1 MRTSMRIAS
10 SLRIAVPFFS
20 LASLAAATATFLAC
34 SGGTVEGVEPAADSG
49 VTSSSG
55 GAADASTR
63 PAPFGLPSAADLPAD
78 QFSFLKPGG
87 DTVCALG
94 TDYGFAVRPGDPT
107 KVVVEFEGGGACWN
121 QATCNRPGSAGDG
134 AVYKDIVTG
143 ADYTGGTQVGIRDH
157 GNDAN
162 PLKGWTHVVVPY
174 CSADVHWGDSE
185 QTFDAP
191 SGAPPGAPP
200 GARTVQHRGAKN
212 TAAVLEYV
220 YSQFQ
225 APERVFV
232 TGCSAGGYGSIYW
245 TPALQKHYTGAKIRH
260 FSDSAAGV
268 FPATFFP
275 ILSEAW
281 GFAATFP
288 AEVGSAGE
296 FKTLA
301 YLYKGI
307 ATTYPGVRLSQYN
320 TVSDTTQGQFF
331 NLMGGS
337 GWQAGMLANL
347 GELVRDVPTFREY
360 TSDGSVHC
368 IIEKNAFYEKTIAST
383 KLSEWVGKI
392 ANDEAVQ
399 NVNCPECTLPN

>member
-1 MRTSMRIAS
+1 MLVSMLIAS
-10 SLRIAVPFFS
+10 SLRRVRLSS
-20 LASLAAATATFLAC
+20 LTSMAALAAATATFVAC

-55 GAADASTR
+55 APADASTL

-78 QFSFLKPGG
+78 QFSFLKPAG

-94 TDYGFAVRPGDPT
+94 TEYGFAVRPGDPT

-121 QATCNRPGSAGDG
+121 QTTCSRPGSAGPG
-134 AVYKDIVTG
+134 AIYKDVVLG
-143 ADYTGGTQVGIRDH
+143 ADYTGPTQVGIRDH

-185 QTFDAP
+185 QTF
-191 SGAPPGAPP
+191 GAQ
-200 GARTVQHRGAKN
+200 TVQHRGAKN

-220 YSQFQ
+220 ASQFQ

-232 TGCSAGGYGSIYW
+232 TGCSAGGYGSVYW
-245 TPALQKHYTGAKIRH
+245 TPELQKRYPSAKIRH

-268 FPATFFP
+268 FPATYFP
-275 ILSEAW
+275 ILSDAW
-281 GFAATFP
+281 GFANTFP
-288 AEVGSAGE
+288 TDVGSAAD
-296 FKTLA
+296 FQTLG

-307 ATTYPGVRLSQYN
+307 ARTYPDLRLSQYN
-320 TVSDTTQGQFF
+320 TVSDSTQGQFF

-337 GWQAGMLANL
+337 GWQAGMLANI

-360 TSDGSVHC
+360 MSDGSVHC
-368 IIEKNAFYEKTIAST
+368 IIEKNEFYMKTIADT

-392 ANDEAVQ
+392 ANDEAVE
-399 NVNCPECTLPN
+399 NVNCPSCTLPN